1 MIYRQLPCPRWN
13 EGHHT
18 LATPGA
24 REPGT
29 PRAQSPGVSDP
40 ARPTFRAAAPLF
52 RGDLAPRAALMGDE
66 WRVLFVLAILPPKQS
81 SRRRVFKE
89 ARCCDASGESV
100 DCRMCGERSPK
111 AGTIVYV
118 EPRSAEGKRRGLEG
132 GVGGIFLGADAAYV
146 ELYDGQTDHF
156 FSDKLVGHPARA
168 AVYEQAKALRE
179 SVVPTWRPAVAIGE
193 PTVGQ
198 VRDLAGRVSWKRQ
211 AMPLDASQ
219 YAADEDGCT
228 PRGGGRRVRR
238 RPRGQRGLEQRQ
250 AGERATRG
258 WSLEGRL
265 APESGAGSPVARLPG
280 RRWERPSCPGVR
292 RRRAARA
299 LRGLED
305 ARSAVEEVR
314 APTMIRT
321 LAQYDD
327 AFYAAA

>member
-1 MIYRQLPCPRWN
+1 
-13 EGHHT
+13 
-18 LATPGA
+18 
-24 REPGT
+24 
-29 PRAQSPGVSDP
+29 
-40 ARPTFRAAAPLF
+40 
-52 RGDLAPRAALMGDE
+52 MGDE

-146 ELYDGQTDHF
+146 ALYDGQTDHF

-228 PRGGGRRVRR
+228 PRGG
-238 RPRGQRGLEQRQ
+238 
-250 AGERATRG
+250 AG
-258 WSLEGRL
+258 
-265 APESGAGSPVARLPG
+265 V
-280 RRWERPSCPGVR
+280 CDD
-292 RRRAARA
+292 
-299 LRGLED
+299 GLED
-305 ARSAVEEVR
+305 SEDWSSAKQGKGLPGDGLWRDDWRQSQGQALPWLGCRDDDGRDLR
-314 APTMIRT
+314 APVF
-321 LAQYDD
+321 DD
-327 AFYAAA
+327 GALHALCGD